1 VKIGNGIKNA
11 RGLSG
16 LSQRELSN
24 RSRLS
29 ITYISEIE
37 NGKKDPSIAALRAIA
52 GAIQMELPFM
62 VLLSMEE
69 ADVDEENRK
78 AFNALKRIIENKL
91 KAA

>member
-11 RGLSG
+11 RKLSG
-16 LSQRELSN
+16 ISQRELSN

-52 GAIQMELPFM
+52 SAIKMELPFM

-69 ADVDEENRK
+69 TDIDEENRK
-78 AFNALKRIIENKL
+78 AFTALKRIIENKL
-91 KAA
+91 RA

>member
-1 VKIGNGIKNA
+1 MKIGNGIKNA
-11 RGLSG
+11 RKLSG
-16 LSQRELSN
+16 ISQRELSN

-52 GAIQMELPFM
+52 SAIKMELPFM

-69 ADVDEENRK
+69 TDIDEENRK
-78 AFNALKRIIENKL
+78 AFTALKRIIENKL
-91 KAA
+91 RA